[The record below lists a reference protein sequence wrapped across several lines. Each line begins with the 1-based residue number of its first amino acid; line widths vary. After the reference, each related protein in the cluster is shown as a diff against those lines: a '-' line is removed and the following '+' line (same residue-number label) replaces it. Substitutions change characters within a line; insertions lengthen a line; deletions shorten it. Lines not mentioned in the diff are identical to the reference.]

1 MEKTMANA
9 RLLAIEGFSLVDESD
24 QSKVIHLNKQV
35 ETRMQAICTELR
47 ETIKSK
53 HKRTLQSPGRL

>member
-35 ETRMQAICTELR
+35 ETRM
-47 ETIKSK
+47 
-53 HKRTLQSPGRL
+53 